1 MNNQEFLKQGVE
13 NYMEIRA
20 TMLHFKS
27 EMEKVFTTAILEHQ
41 EENLEIWPIDLQTAK
56 PSITLH
62 NITNYFSVTIKNKDK
77 ATLSVGISWEERK
90 KENPPIP
97 RLHAARWKSGNGKL
111 GIQDPN
117 SQYMTYDDFF
127 CDRLTLKNGPFKFEN
142 EQVLKKEIK
151 NLLTELLKN
160 F

>member
-13 NYMEIRA
+13 NYMEIRG

-27 EMEKVFTTAILEHQ
+27 EMEKVFTTAILEHRK
-41 EENLEIWPIDLQTAK
+41 ENLEIWPIDLQTAT
-56 PSITLH
+56 PSITLN
-62 NITNYFSVTIKNKDK
+62 NITDYFTVTITDKKK
-77 ATLSVGISWEERK
+77 ATLEVGISWVERK
-90 KENPPIP
+90 KQNLSIP
-97 RLHAARWKSGNGKL
+97 RLHAARWKSRNGKL

-117 SQYMTYDDFF
+117 SQYMTYDDRY
-127 CDRLTLKNGPFKFEN
+127 CDRLTLKNGPLKFED
-142 EQVLKKEIK
+142 EQVLKIEIK